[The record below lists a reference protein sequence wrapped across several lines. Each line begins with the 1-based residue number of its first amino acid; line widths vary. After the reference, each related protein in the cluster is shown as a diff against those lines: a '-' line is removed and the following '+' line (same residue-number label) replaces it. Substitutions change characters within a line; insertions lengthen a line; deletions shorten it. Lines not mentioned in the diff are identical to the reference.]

1 MKKLLKKQGFTL
13 VELIV
18 VIAIMAI
25 MLAMLIPSL
34 STQSSFEQEAR
45 ENARAFYSNVQE
57 LMIDEKLNGT
67 VLSLSNDPK
76 NKTNSKYTLIYAEV
90 KTPSNT
96 TIAVTDVSVIFAGA
110 GDDISISNITSG
122 TPAKINDSSNPIV
135 KLQEFAGSLDRL
147 LRASDNEGFYYAIV
161 DDKYRVVYTYYS
173 RTAKFDD
180 MKGAGTFSSDYQ
192 VTHDG
197 TSHYVGAYPFTVKE
211 KDDPSKEH
219 DMHGSGFKVFPD
231 PDSDPYNF

>member
-67 VLSLSNDPK
+67 VLNSGTDEPDKK
-76 NKTNSKYTLIYAEV
+76 NTKYTLVYAEV
-90 KTPSNT
+90 KRPSDT
-96 TIAVTDVSVIFAGA
+96 TIAVTDVYILF
-110 GDDISISNITSG
+110 GDDISFVRTNVPSKVDETTNT
-122 TPAKINDSSNPIV
+122 KF
-135 KLQEFAGSLDRL
+135 QEFANSLNKL
-147 LRASDNEGFYYAIV
+147 LRSSDNAGFYYAIV
-161 DDKYRVVYTYYS
+161 DDKYRVIYTYYA
-173 RTAKFDD
+173 RNADLAD
-180 MKGAGTFSSDYQ
+180 MKNAANFSSDYQ
-192 VTHDG
+192 VTDTDG
-197 TSHYVGAYPFTVKE
+197 NPQFVGAYPFTMHD
-211 KDDPSKEH
+211 KDDV
-219 DMHGSGFKVFPD
+219 VFPAD
-231 PDSDPYNF
+231 VLS

>member
-67 VLSLSNDPK
+67 VLTGGSET
-76 NKTNSKYTLIYAEV
+76 TNRKYTLVYAEV
-90 KTPSNT
+90 KRPSDT
-96 TIAVTDVSVIFAGA
+96 TIAVTDVYVLF
-110 GDDISISNITSG
+110 GDDISFVRTNVPSKVDETTNT
-122 TPAKINDSSNPIV
+122 KF
-135 KLQEFAGSLDRL
+135 QEFANSLNKL
-147 LRASDNEGFYYAIV
+147 LRSSDNAGFYYAIV
-161 DDKYRVVYTYYS
+161 DDKYRVIYTYYA
-173 RTAKFDD
+173 RNADLAD
-180 MKGAGTFSSDYQ
+180 MKNAANFSSDYQ
-192 VTHDG
+192 VTDTDG
-197 TSHYVGAYPFTVKE
+197 NPQFVGAYPFSMHD
-211 KDDPSKEH
+211 KDDV
-219 DMHGSGFKVFPD
+219 VFPAD
-231 PDSDPYNF
+231 VLS